1 MDDGISGSVPGSI
14 RWRSLSA
21 DQKGDKYQISLC
33 REEEDADESQVC
45 LASAGG
51 LLYLKTF
58 ARTALLTFQ
67 ATFFWRFFGLG
78 RH

>member
-21 DQKGDKYQISLC
+21 DQKGDKYQKSLC
-33 REEEDADESQVC
+33 REEGDADESQMC

-51 LLYLKTF
+51 YLKTF
-58 ARTALLTFQ
+58 KDGTSQVPGYVLLALL
-67 ATFFWRFFGLG
+67 RLRPGLM
-78 RH
+78 